1 MYLYPQTEKRVRDYR
16 SINAKIPT
24 VDPPI
29 RRGKTVG
36 IFNAA
41 FIEPGKFMRHAPLKQ
56 NYEIESR
63 FLLNVQPEHIN
74 HIHIGTAEADLAVA
88 GSGRCAA
95 VAENIDVRKGNVHSH
110 GTELAT
116 LCIIVESISDLM
128 TTVTAAGSDSV
139 HQGDFDFWLT
149 HNTTSKT

>member
-63 FLLNVQPEHIN
+63 FLLNVQPEHID
-74 HIHIGTAEADLAVA
+74 HIHIRAAEVNFAVA
-88 GSGRCAA
+88 GCGRCAA
-95 VAENIDVRKGNVHSH
+95 IAEDIDVRKGNVHRH
-110 GTELAT
+110 GAESAT
-116 LCIIVESISDLM
+116 LGIVVKGISYFV
-128 TTVTAAGSDSV
+128 TTVASMFSNPIY
-139 HQGDFDFWLT
+139 QGNLDLGFA
-149 HNTTSKT
+149 HNTTP